1 MTNSQRPST
10 PFASLFAVALL
21 LLLTG
26 CGVTQ
31 PTYTAPEE
39 SPIESTSVT
48 VDAEFDEAWSTL
60 IGYASQRFFAIDSFE
75 KDSGLLTIT
84 FSSDPDRFINCGMYK
99 TDSPSYEG
107 TYIGYAERYLSAGLS
122 GRMNLTVREVDNGTE
137 IAVNTRYVFDV
148 TNGPQQFSWTF
159 NTGGSDTQVVPS
171 NNFGATQERTCR
183 PTHQAEEEILEGIQ
197 SEI

>member
-1 MTNSQRPST
+1 MTTSHNT
-10 PFASLFAVALL
+10 FPFAFLFTVA

-31 PTYTAPEE
+31 PTYTPPEG
-39 SPIESTSVT
+39 SAIESTSVT

-60 IGYASQRFFAIDSFE
+60 IDYASQRFFAIDSFE
-75 KDSGLLTIT
+75 KDSGLLTLT
-84 FSSDPDRFINCGMYK
+84 FSSDPSRFIDCGMIK
-99 TDSPSYEG
+99 DDAPRYEG
-107 TYIGYAERYLSAGLS
+107 TYIGYAERYLNGALS
-122 GRMNLTVREVDNGTE
+122 GRMNLTVQEAGGKTE
-137 IAVNTRYVFDV
+137 IAVNTRYVFEAS
-148 TNGPQQFSWTF
+148 NQAQQFTWTF

-183 PTHQAEEEILEGIQ
+183 PSHQAEEEILEGIQ

>member
-1 MTNSQRPST
+1 MTTSHNT
-10 PFASLFAVALL
+10 FPFASLFAVA

-31 PTYTAPEE
+31 PTYTPPEE
-39 SPIESTSVT
+39 SAIESTSVT

-60 IGYASQRFFAIDSFE
+60 IDYASQRFFAIDSFE
-75 KDSGLLTIT
+75 KDSGLLTLT
-84 FSSDPDRFINCGMYK
+84 FSSDPSRFIDCGMYE
-99 TDSPSYEG
+99 TDGPSYEG
-107 TYIGYAERYLSAGLS
+107 TYIGYAERYLNGALS
-122 GRMNLTVREVDNGTE
+122 GRMNLTVREAGAQTE
-137 IAVNTRYVFDV
+137 IAVNTRYVFEAG
-148 TNGPQQFSWTF
+148 NQAQQFTWTF

-183 PTHQAEEEILEGIQ
+183 PTHEAEEEILEGIQ